1 MKKSIIFRA
10 DSSPEIGMGHVYR
23 LISLIKYL
31 HIDFDCTLV
40 TNNIK
45 ILPHDDLLN
54 VNLKLN
60 EINTSFKY
68 CTPDRKKHDQEIDFD
83 IEYILNGD
91 EIVILDGYWFGHK
104 YQKAAKSTGSK
115 VIVIDDFA
123 NGFYNADMIIN
134 HAPGITARFYNVLP
148 HTKLLLGPDFS
159 ILRPTFL
166 QLARMGNVVIK
177 NKQSVFIC
185 FGGSDYFN
193 FTDVIVETVVRSEF
207 FKEIHVVVGKEY
219 LQLNKLKEKYGN
231 LIFIH
236 YDLNEVNMACLM
248 NICEI
253 AIVPSSSVLYEA
265 IAAGC
270 KIITGY
276 YSKNQKSIYE
286 GFIATNMIVG
296 CQDFRGFPSCFLD
309 LYKKVLELRT
319 SKKIVDGMSDKRIK
333 SAIENLY

>member
-1 MKKSIIFRA
+1 MKKSIVFRA

-68 CTPDRKKHDQEIDFD
+68 CTPNRKKNDQEIDFD
-83 IEYILNGD
+83 LEYILNGD
-91 EIVILDGYWFGHK
+91 EIVILDGYWFGRK
-104 YQKAAKSTGSK
+104 YQQAAKLRGAK

-123 NGFYNADMIIN
+123 NGFYNADIIIN
-134 HAPGITARFYNVLP
+134 HAPGITAKFYNILP

-159 ILRPTFL
+159 ILRPSFL
-166 QLARMGNVVIK
+166 KLARMQIEVIK
-177 NKQSVFIC
+177 KKKSVFIC

-193 FTDVIVETVVRSEF
+193 FTDVIVETVVRSALFE
-207 FKEIHVVVGKEY
+207 EIHVVVGKEY
-219 LQLNKLKEKYGN
+219 LQINKLKEKYGN
-231 LIFIH
+231 TIILH

-248 NICEI
+248 NICEL
-253 AIVPSSSVLYEA
+253 AIIPSSSVLYEA

-276 YSKNQKSIYE
+276 YSNNQKTIYE
-286 GFIATNMIVG
+286 GFLATNMVVG
-296 CQDFRGFPSCFLD
+296 CHDFSGFPSSFLSI
-309 LYKKVLELRT
+309 YKKILEVST
-319 SKKIVDGMSDKRIK
+319 SKKIIDGMSDKRIK
-333 SAIENLY
+333 FAIENLC